1 MSQSGRPAGHRALL
15 FRGADGSLWFMRDDA
30 TKPVKLD
37 KAMTARINQ
46 ILGPSSGRTFF
57 RSRISRAAIAILNA
71 KYGPIQPDGVIHGGP
86 KWP

>member
-1 MSQSGRPAGHRALL
+1 
-15 FRGADGSLWFMRDDA
+15 
-30 TKPVKLD
+30 
-37 KAMTARINQ
+37 MTARINK

-57 RSRISRAAIAILNA
+57 RSRISRAAIALLNA

>member
-1 MSQSGRPAGHRALL
+1 MSQPRRKTGHRAIL
-15 FRGADGSLWFMRDDA
+15 FRGADGSLWFMRDDSNR
-30 TKPVKLD
+30 PVKLD
-37 KAMTARINQ
+37 AATTARINQ

-57 RSRISRAAIAILNA
+57 RSRINRAVIALLNA